1 MDKNRPKNT
10 LCTGMAAAAAAAAAE
25 FVEITRI
32 SALRTGFLLSFL
44 LIRDV

>member
-10 LCTGMAAAAAAAAAE
+10 LCTGMAAAAAAAAE